1 MNDVKKFMI
10 GSMHRTGHHAV
21 AVWLLH
27 QLEGVHDFDINS
39 ITPWLF
45 YLYNNQEQVRYLAN
59 NPLKVPMLSDGK
71 SYQLFGSDGKGN
83 HGLSVEHPDK
93 VHFDKIMK
101 DYHEANSN
109 TNLII
114 GTHEQKK
121 LKDVAWAAGCSDV
134 FGVNTS
140 LVVVLRDFRNWV
152 ASCIKMAHRDEK
164 PLEEIMNDDKV
175 NAYVDH
181 CKYYMDIKGEN
192 CILFNRWVSDENYR
206 REVAEMLGVH
216 FTDAALDQLSPFGGG
231 SSFTK
236 MRFLKNASQMNVN
249 SRYQNMTEDDNYN
262 RIINSN
268 KEALE
273 MSNEIFGSTN

>member
-10 GSMHRTGHHAV
+10 GSMHRTGHHAI

-27 QLEGVHDFDINS
+27 QIEGIYYFDINS

-121 LKDVAWAAGCSDV
+121 LKDVAWGKG
-134 FGVNTS
+134 FK
-140 LVVVLRDFRNWV
+140 RIYFV
-152 ASCIKMAHRDEK
+152 ASALWIGGFGMMLFSDPPDQSMVPVALVLILAPIPVYFFIKW
-164 PLEEIMNDDKV
+164 I
-175 NAYVDH
+175 
-181 CKYYMDIKGEN
+181 
-192 CILFNRWVSDENYR
+192 
-206 REVAEMLGVH
+206 
-216 FTDAALDQLSPFGGG
+216 FGG
-231 SSFTK
+231 FK
-236 MRFLKNASQMNVN
+236 K
-249 SRYQNMTEDDNYN
+249 
-262 RIINSN
+262 
-268 KEALE
+268 
-273 MSNEIFGSTN
+273 

>member
-45 YLYNNQEQVRYLAN
+45 YLYNNQEQIRYLAN
-59 NPLKVPMLSDGK
+59 NPLKTNSPT
-71 SYQLFGSDGKGN
+71 
-83 HGLSVEHPDK
+83 EHPDK
-93 VHFDKIMK
+93 EHFDLIIK

-114 GTHEQKK
+114 GTHEQET

-134 FGVNTS
+134 FGVNTE

-152 ASCIKMAHRDEK
+152 ASCIKMAHRDYK
-164 PLEEIMNDDKV
+164 PLEETMNDDKV

-236 MRFLKNASQMNVN
+236 MRFLKSASQMNVN
-249 SRYQNMTEDDNYN
+249 SRYQNMAEDDNYN

-273 MSNEIFGSTN
+273 MSNEIFGSAN